1 MVPRSAP
8 PGLNTRRTRRVFT
21 VLLFAAAISLIGWSV
36 VWGRRLQRR
45 SPEIKLG
52 AAPLAGR
59 DPLDSWDWR
68 AHWQLALPIAIACAV
83 IAFAPAVI
91 DRWRL
96 RWITVAT
103 GSLAARYDST
113 GAKRHHY
120 AGPSLVDLLSD

>member
-1 MVPRSAP
+1 MVPRSTP
-8 PGLNTRRTRRVFT
+8 PGLNTRRTRRVST
-21 VLLFAAAISLIGWSV
+21 ALLFAAAISLIGWSV

-52 AAPLAGR
+52 AAPLVGR

-68 AHWQLALPIAIACAV
+68 AHWQLALPIAVACAV

-91 DRWRL
+91 ARWRL

-103 GSLAARYDST
+103 GLSAAAFAVSS
-113 GAKRHHY
+113 A
-120 AGPSLVDLLSD
+120 

>member
-1 MVPRSAP
+1 MVPRSTP
-8 PGLNTRRTRRVFT
+8 PGLNTRRARRVFT
-21 VLLFAAAISLIGWSV
+21 VLLLATAISLIGWSV

-68 AHWQLALPIAIACAV
+68 AHWQLALPIAVACAV

-103 GSLAARYDST
+103 GLSAAAFAVSS
-113 GAKRHHY
+113 A
-120 AGPSLVDLLSD
+120 